1 MKRGIT
7 MDRESIL
14 TFYMQLLD
22 SCQIPVRRF
31 CGDDPGE
38 YDLGLRR
45 SLGLDPR
52 MQLPR
57 ADDLRDHTIYD
68 ISDAFAWRYQLLR
81 LTDEDE
87 FLLIG
92 PYLREHVSDEAIMGI
107 MERMGIPPSQL
118 ALIRSYYRRIIICP
132 SESMLLASISNLAQ
146 TLWDSPEV
154 FSIRRKSLELLDVY
168 QPDDDDFL
176 KTLPESFDRERIEL
190 TYRTEEELLYAISHG
205 KTRRAH
211 EILSHF
217 SLSDMEERSAIPLRN
232 FKNYLIVLNTLMRK
246 AVQQG
251 GVHPIYIDRTSS
263 VIAHRIEQC
272 VSLAEGYRMMED
284 MIHKYCLLVKNHNL
298 NQYSP
303 PVRSVILQIDSDLTG
318 DLSLQAHAGRLNI
331 NASYLSALF
340 KRETGSTLTDYVNQ
354 KRIDF
359 AIYLLNAT
367 NMQIQTIAQHCGMP
381 DVNYFTRTFKKIIG
395 ITPSQYRRH
404 TRAE

>member
-1 MKRGIT
+1 

-31 CGDDPGE
+31 SGDDPGE

-217 SLSDMEERSAIPLRN
+217 SLSDMEKRSAIPLRN

-303 PVRSVILQIDSDLTG
+303 PVRSVILHIDSDLTG

-381 DVNYFTRTFKKIIG
+381 DVNYFTRIFKRIIG

>member
-1 MKRGIT
+1 MKRGLT

-31 CGDDPGE
+31 SGDDPGE

-211 EILSHF
+211 EILSRF
-217 SLSDMEERSAIPLRN
+217 SLSDMEKRSAIPLRN

-272 VSLAEGYRMMED
+272 VSLADGYRMMED

-381 DVNYFTRTFKKIIG
+381 DVNYFTRIFKRIIG

>member
-1 MKRGIT
+1 MKRGLT

-31 CGDDPGE
+31 SGDDPGE

-118 ALIRSYYRRIIICP
+118 ALIRSYYRRVIICP

-168 QPDDDDFL
+168 QPDADDFL

-217 SLSDMEERSAIPLRN
+217 SLSDMEKRSAIPLRN

-272 VSLAEGYRMMED
+272 VSLADGYRMMED

-381 DVNYFTRTFKKIIG
+381 DVNYFTRIFKRIIG

>member
-1 MKRGIT
+1 
-7 MDRESIL
+7 MDHESIL

-31 CGDDPGE
+31 AGDDVGE
-38 YDLGLRR
+38 YDLGLR
-45 SLGLDPR
+45 SALGLDPH
-52 MQLPR
+52 MQLPH
-57 ADDLRDHTIYD
+57 ADDLREHTIYD
-68 ISDAFAWRYQLLR
+68 ITDIFSWRYHLLR
-81 LTDEDE
+81 LPAGEE

-92 PYLREHVSDEAIMGI
+92 PYLREHVSDETIMDI
-107 MERMGIPPSQL
+107 MERADIPPSYL
-118 ALIRSYYRRIIICP
+118 ALIRSYYRRVIICP

-146 TLWDSPEV
+146 ALWGSPST

-168 QPDDDDFL
+168 QPDDDGFL
-176 KTLPESFDRERIEL
+176 STLPESFDRERIEL
-190 TYRTEEELLYAISHG
+190 TYQTEEELLYAISHG

-217 SLSDMEERSAIPLRN
+217 SLSDMEKRSAVPLRN

-263 VIAHRIEQC
+263 AIAHRIEKC
-272 VSLAEGYRMMED
+272 ASLDDGYRMMED
-284 MIHKYCLLVKNHNL
+284 MIHKYCLLVKNHNM
-298 NQYSP
+298 NQYSQ
-303 PVRSVILQIDSDLTG
+303 PVQHVILQIDSDISG
-318 DLSLQAHAGRLNI
+318 DLSLHAHAERLKI

-340 KRETGSTLTDYVNQ
+340 KKETGTTLTDYVNQ

-367 NMQIQTIAQHCGMP
+367 SMQIQTIAQYCGMP
-381 DVNYFTRTFKKIIG
+381 DVNYFTRTFKRIIG

-404 TRAE
+404 TRGE

>member
-1 MKRGIT
+1 MKRGLT

-31 CGDDPGE
+31 SGDDPGE

-118 ALIRSYYRRIIICP
+118 ALIRSYYRRVIICP

-217 SLSDMEERSAIPLRN
+217 SLSDMEKRSAIPLRN

-272 VSLAEGYRMMED
+272 VSLADGYRMMED

-381 DVNYFTRTFKKIIG
+381 DVNYFTRIFKRIIG

>member
-1 MKRGIT
+1 MKRGLT

-31 CGDDPGE
+31 SGDDPGE

-118 ALIRSYYRRIIICP
+118 ALIRSYYRRVIICP

-211 EILSHF
+211 EILSRF
-217 SLSDMEERSAIPLRN
+217 SLSDMEKRSAIPLRN

-272 VSLAEGYRMMED
+272 VSLADGYRMMED

-381 DVNYFTRTFKKIIG
+381 DVNYFTRIFKRIIG

>member
-1 MKRGIT
+1 MKRGLT

-31 CGDDPGE
+31 SGDDPGE

-45 SLGLDPR
+45 ALGLDPR

-118 ALIRSYYRRIIICP
+118 ALIRSYYRRVIICP

-217 SLSDMEERSAIPLRN
+217 SLSDMEKRSAIPLRN

-272 VSLAEGYRMMED
+272 VSLADGYRMMED

-381 DVNYFTRTFKKIIG
+381 DVNYFTRIFKRIIG

>member
-1 MKRGIT
+1 M

-31 CGDDPGE
+31 SGDDPGE
-38 YDLGLRR
+38 YDLGLRQA
-45 SLGLDPR
+45 LGLDPR

-57 ADDLRDHTIYD
+57 ADDLRDHMIYD

-81 LTDEDE
+81 LTGEDE

-92 PYLREHVSDEAIMGI
+92 PYLREHVSDEAIMSM
-107 MERMGIPPSQL
+107 MERMGIPPSYL
-118 ALIRSYYRRIIICP
+118 PLVRSYYRRVIICP
-132 SESMLLASISNLAQ
+132 SESMLLASIANLAQ
-146 TLWDSPEV
+146 ALWGSPDA
-154 FSIRRKSLELLDVY
+154 FSFRRKSMELLDVY
-168 QPDDDDFL
+168 QPDDDSFL
-176 KTLPESFDRERIEL
+176 STLPESFNRERIEL
-190 TYRTEEELLYAISHG
+190 TYRTEEELLYAISRG

-211 EILSHF
+211 EILSRF
-217 SLSDMEERSAIPLRN
+217 SLSDMEKRSAVPLRN

-272 VSLAEGYRMMED
+272 ASLDEGYRMMED
-284 MIHKYCLLVKNHNL
+284 MIHKYCLLVKNHNM
-298 NQYSP
+298 NHYSQ
-303 PVRSVILQIDSDLTG
+303 PVQQVILQIDADLSGDLT
-318 DLSLQAHAGRLNI
+318 LQSHARRLNI
-331 NASYLSALF
+331 NASYLSALV

-367 NMQIQTIAQHCGMP
+367 SMQIQTIAQHCGMP
-381 DVNYFTRTFKKIIG
+381 DVNYFTRIFKRIIG
-395 ITPSQYRRH
+395 ITPSQYRCH
-404 TRAE
+404 TRGE